1 MALCIFIYNRIWKIL
16 HCNNKDFYYTRAG
29 SSSFYFAQGECERK
43 KFMLVAKLNDLIEN
57 KKLQL
62 VELVNKHGFSHTK
75 VLHLSQEIDKL
86 INKYMII
93 KKEPYN
99 SRVQREQI
107 HKINKENNLII

>member
-1 MALCIFIYNRIWKIL
+1 MQHLK
-16 HCNNKDFYYTRAG
+16 
-29 SSSFYFAQGECERK
+29 Q
-43 KFMLVAKLNDLIEN
+43 N
-57 KKLQL
+57 KKLEL

-75 VLHLSQEIDKL
+75 VLRLSQEIDKL

>member
-1 MALCIFIYNRIWKIL
+1 MALCIFIYNKIWKNL
-16 HCNNKDFYYTRAG
+16 HCNNKDFYYTRAR

-57 KKLQL
+57 KKLEL

-75 VLHLSQEIDKL
+75 VLYLSEEIDKL

-93 KKEPYN
+93 KKGT
-99 SRVQREQI
+99 
-107 HKINKENNLII
+107 L

>member
-1 MALCIFIYNRIWKIL
+1 
-16 HCNNKDFYYTRAG
+16 
-29 SSSFYFAQGECERK
+29 
-43 KFMLVAKLNDLIEN
+43 MLVAKLKDLIEN
-57 KKLQL
+57 KKLEL

-75 VLHLSQEIDKL
+75 VLYLSQEIDNL

-107 HKINKENNLII
+107 HKINKENNFII

>member
-1 MALCIFIYNRIWKIL
+1 VK
-16 HCNNKDFYYTRAG
+16 
-29 SSSFYFAQGECERK
+29 
-43 KFMLVAKLNDLIEN
+43 
-57 KKLQL
+57 
-62 VELVNKHGFSHTK
+62 KHGFSHTK

-99 SRVQREQI
+99 SRVQSEQI

>member
-1 MALCIFIYNRIWKIL
+1 MQHLK
-16 HCNNKDFYYTRAG
+16 
-29 SSSFYFAQGECERK
+29 Q
-43 KFMLVAKLNDLIEN
+43 N
-57 KKLQL
+57 KKLEL

-75 VLHLSQEIDKL
+75 VLRLSQEIDKL

-107 HKINKENNLII
+107 HKIKRII

>member
-1 MALCIFIYNRIWKIL
+1 IYNRIWKIL

-57 KKLQL
+57 KKLEL
-62 VELVNKHGFSHTK
+62 VELVNKHGFSHKK
-75 VLHLSQEIDKL
+75 VLYLSQEIDKL

>member
-1 MALCIFIYNRIWKIL
+1 MQHLK
-16 HCNNKDFYYTRAG
+16 
-29 SSSFYFAQGECERK
+29 Q
-43 KFMLVAKLNDLIEN
+43 N
-57 KKLQL
+57 KKLEL

-75 VLHLSQEIDKL
+75 VLRLSQEIDKL
-86 INKYMII
+86 INKYIII